1 MARPK
6 SYTDDDII
14 NIATQLISK
23 GKKPSGWCIKEALG
37 RGRISTIQADLD
49 RLIQGGHISVEARN
63 AQDYKECEATLA
75 FLSYDLPV
83 ELQEL
88 LAKREEELCKVMRD
102 MTTALNNKAHEHYET
117 MMAIRVRDLD
127 AKYNLTYRAKEQA
140 EADYSDIEERLKKQV
155 EEKEQLE
162 EKIEELECKLA
173 ESKQSNSELLQHNL
187 HLTNNLSAAAEKY
200 ETLQGTHQDL
210 NGQLSALQNDH
221 TAVTVKLKFA
231 INENESLQSRL
242 AELAVG
248 YDEAKDQLAEARAKL
263 TAYQDALHAPERK
276 RDSEIS

>member
-23 GKKPSGWCIKEALG
+23 GKKPSGWYIKEALG

-127 AKYNLTYRAKEQA
+127 AKYNLMYRAKEQA
-140 EADYSDIEERLKKQV
+140 EADFADIEERLKKQV
-155 EEKEQLE
+155 VEKEHLE
-162 EKIEELECKLA
+162 DKIEELECKLA
-173 ESKQSNSELLQHNL
+173 ESRQSHSDLLQHNL
-187 HLTNNLSAAAEKY
+187 KLTSNLNSITDKY
-200 ETLQGTHQDL
+200 EILQGTYQGI
-210 NGQLSALQNDH
+210 NEQLSALQNEH
-221 TAVTVKLKFA
+221 TSVKVKLDSA
-231 INENESLQSRL
+231 LSENER
-242 AELAVG
+242 
-248 YDEAKDQLAEARAKL
+248 
-263 TAYQDALHAPERK
+263 
-276 RDSEIS
+276 

>member
-23 GKKPSGWCIKEALG
+23 GKKPSGWYIKEALG

-83 ELQEL
+83 ELQGL

-127 AKYNLTYRAKEQA
+127 AKYNLTYIAKEQA
-140 EADYSDIEERLKKQV
+140 EADFADIEERLKKQV
-155 EEKEQLE
+155 VEKEQLE
-162 EKIEELECKLA
+162 DKIEELECKLA
-173 ESKQSNSELLQHNL
+173 ESRQSHSDLLQHNL
-187 HLTNNLSAAAEKY
+187 KLTSNLNSITDKY
-200 ETLQGTHQDL
+200 EILQGTYQGI
-210 NGQLSALQNDH
+210 NEQLSALQNEH
-221 TAVTVKLKFA
+221 TSVKVKLDSA
-231 INENESLQSRL
+231 LSENER
-242 AELAVG
+242 
-248 YDEAKDQLAEARAKL
+248 
-263 TAYQDALHAPERK
+263 
-276 RDSEIS
+276 

>member
-23 GKKPSGWCIKEALG
+23 GKKPSGWYIKEALG
-37 RGRISTIQADLD
+37 RGRIPTIQADLD

-83 ELQEL
+83 ELQGL

-140 EADYSDIEERLKKQV
+140 EADFAYIEERLKKQV
-155 EEKEQLE
+155 VEKEQLE
-162 EKIEELECKLA
+162 DKIEELECKLA
-173 ESKQSNSELLQHNL
+173 ESRQSHSDLLQHNL
-187 HLTNNLSAAAEKY
+187 KLTSNLNSITDKY
-200 ETLQGTHQDL
+200 EILQGTYQGI
-210 NGQLSALQNDH
+210 NEQLSALQNEH
-221 TAVTVKLKFA
+221 TSVKVKLDSA
-231 INENESLQSRL
+231 LSENER
-242 AELAVG
+242 
-248 YDEAKDQLAEARAKL
+248 
-263 TAYQDALHAPERK
+263 
-276 RDSEIS
+276 

>member
-162 EKIEELECKLA
+162 EKIEELECELA

>member
-23 GKKPSGWCIKEALG
+23 GKKPSGWYIKEALG

-140 EADYSDIEERLKKQV
+140 EADFADIEERLKKQV

-162 EKIEELECKLA
+162 DKIEELECELA
-173 ESKQSNSELLQHNL
+173 ESRQSHSELLQHNL
-187 HLTNNLSAAAEKY
+187 QLTSNLTSITDKY
-200 ETLQGTHQDL
+200 EMLQRTYQDV
-210 NGQLSALQNDH
+210 NEQLSALQNDY
-221 TAVTVKLKFA
+221 TAVKEKLESA
-231 INENESLQSRL
+231 LSENESYRS
-242 AELAVG
+242 
-248 YDEAKDQLAEARAKL
+248 
-263 TAYQDALHAPERK
+263 
-276 RDSEIS
+276 